1 MNRQY
6 AIARTYG
13 KAIFKEAVETKE
25 LTEVYQELLKL
36 RDVYLHVPDLGE
48 ILTDDR
54 LSGYEKVNIIKDLE
68 KNFSD
73 TVAKFIHTV
82 YDYGRM
88 NEFPE
93 IIDSF
98 EELYYEHYGIVL
110 VDVTTAV
117 ALTMD
122 QRHELEEKLAR
133 QFSANKVILRPRLDT
148 KIMGGVI
155 VESEHRVIDQSVRT
169 QLENL
174 HAELL
179 QD

>member
-6 AIARTYG
+6 AVARTYG
-13 KAIFKEAVETKE
+13 KAIFTEALEMNE
-25 LTEVYQELLKL
+25 LIEVYQELLKL
-36 RDVYLHVPDLGE
+36 RDVFSRVPDLGE

-54 LSGYEKVNIIKDLE
+54 LSVFEKVNIIKDLE
-68 KNFSD
+68 GNFSD

-98 EELYYEHYGIVL
+98 EELYYNHYGIVL

-122 QRHELEEKLAR
+122 QRHELEEKLAT
-133 QFSANKVILRPRLDT
+133 QFHANKVILRPRIDPA
-148 KIMGGVI
+148 IMGGVI
-155 VESEHRVIDQSVRT
+155 VESEHRVIDQSIRT
-169 QLENL
+169 QLENVRT
-174 HAELL
+174 ELL
-179 QD
+179 RG